1 MYGYRVPVDPGIDCA
16 EQRWIVRGWFT
27 FVLAQRGTAL
37 KANDWFEPMLT
48 NAARRTNVCTA
59 VPLKVSDEDI
69 MSVLGMYY
77 DFRKR
82 FPEMTQAADARHI
95 KVWDS
100 VDDETAYSWFE
111 SLAGAINDQMGA
123 SEEVTNLSSI
133 FSYFDELLRGSDKK
147 IKNCIDVSFV
157 ENLFWEVQPSSAAN
171 AWDAMPHSMQ
181 QLYVRFH
188 GRQPTSD

>member
-1 MYGYRVPVDPGIDCA
+1 MTETPNGGS
-16 EQRWIVRGWFT
+16 
-27 FVLAQRGTAL
+27 
-37 KANDWFEPMLT
+37 EPILT
-48 NAARRTNVCTA
+48 NVARRTNVCKA
-59 VPLKVSDEDI
+59 VPLEVSDEDI
-69 MSVLGMYY
+69 MSVLGMYH

-82 FPEMTQAADARHI
+82 FPEMTQGADARHI
-95 KVWDS
+95 KVWGS

-123 SEEVTNLSSI
+123 SKEVANLSSI

-147 IKNCIDVSFV
+147 IRNCIDVSFV

-171 AWDAMPHSMQ
+171 AWDALPHSMQ

-188 GRQPTSD
+188 GRPPTSD